1 MMKKL
6 VFTTGLAVFA
16 AVSTSAFAGGECGG
30 PSTGDQNLNELSPF
44 YYDSDAVGDAAATT
58 SGIPHLPAYYGH
70 MATNQTYR
78 FFNVNEQVA
87 TMIGEGKHGMW
98 RTQDNGTVREYLTAA
113 AADAGGG
120 LVDGSDVMDGGNLAT
135 IVSDYSHVD
144 LESAWTY
151 TADGNPVV
159 PAINDDDLP
168 NPAGG
173 NLAYVDLPISHAK
186 YDKDGDGVSDYATH
200 VPIDLPSWY
209 CTMSSWEYP
218 NAQAAVRFAFAQEA
232 ANKVG
237 PLGQRAGLDIRE
249 NYLNVLRLEHF
260 PDAKMWVNTSGD
272 SSVIDYEPINT
283 DHKSSLP
290 YEVYL
295 VERPFFGEEYLFI
308 MAVFADK
315 NTNSK
320 NFSYIRPDGAY
331 FDHLMARKAAGEK
344 LPKFRT
350 KLRHA
355 PRFRIGEDAVGN
367 KRNGRPNAAA
377 TSMAGYGVHHP
388 GDEPV
393 YEGGCP
399 AMGGDWGAAYFGG
412 SWPTAYQEVTP
423 LCDAVMIDIKLF
435 ANLAGGT
442 WNDKGVYLAN
452 ATIGGEANTGDL
464 DGATPLARV
473 QKQGMTGR
481 DYGNFAHPAA
491 DPYLANTVNPER
503 YTAADTVTQ
512 TYQSAND
519 AVTYNPPLPF
529 TRTSTPGPVAP

>member
-1 MMKKL
+1 MLKRFIL
-6 VFTTGLAVFA
+6 TTGLAACAVA
-16 AVSTSAFAGGECGG
+16 AAPAFAGGDCGG
-30 PSTGDQNLNELSPF
+30 PTTGDQHLNELSPF

-78 FFNVNEQVA
+78 FFNVNEQIA
-87 TMIGEGKHGMW
+87 TMIGEGKHGLW
-98 RTQDNGTVREYLTAA
+98 RTQDNGTVREYRTSTAA
-113 AADAGGG
+113 LAGDG
-120 LVDGSDVMDGGNLAT
+120 LANDSDVMAAGSLADIT
-135 IVSDYSHVD
+135 AHYSHID
-144 LESAWTY
+144 LVGAWTY
-151 TADGNPVV
+151 TADGNPEN
-159 PAINDDDLP
+159 AD
-168 NPAGG
+168 G
-173 NLAYVDLPISHAK
+173 NMNYVDLPINHAK
-186 YDKDGDGVSDYATH
+186 YGGAYDTH

-209 CTMSSWEYP
+209 CTMSGWEYP
-218 NAQAAVRFAFAQEA
+218 NAQAAVRHAFAQEA

-283 DHKSSLP
+283 DHRRSQP

-315 NTNSK
+315 GNSK

-331 FDHLMARKAAGEK
+331 YDHLMERKAEGER

-350 KLRHA
+350 KLVHA
-355 PRFRIGEDAVGN
+355 PKFKIAKRDGVGN
-367 KRNGRPNAAA
+367 RRNGRPNSAA

-452 ATIGGEANTGDL
+452 ATVDGGDQNTGDL
-464 DGATPLARV
+464 DDNSDPMNRT
-473 QKQGMTGR
+473 QKQGVTDR
-481 DYGNFAHPAA
+481 DYGNFSHPAA
-491 DPYLANTVNPER
+491 DPYLDGVENPER
-503 YTAADTVTQ
+503 YTAADTVVQ
-512 TYQSAND
+512 TYQSARD

-529 TRTSTPGPVAP
+529 TRTSTPGPVDPEEPEL